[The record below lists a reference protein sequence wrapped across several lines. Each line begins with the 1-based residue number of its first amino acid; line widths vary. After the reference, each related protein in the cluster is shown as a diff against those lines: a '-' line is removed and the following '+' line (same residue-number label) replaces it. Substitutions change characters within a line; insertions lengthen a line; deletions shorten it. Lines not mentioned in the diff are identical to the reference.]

1 MDTQVQ
7 VLAPS
12 RGAYRRVLE
21 FDTHAD
27 SGEMP
32 GAAITMGAG
41 AAAQGAVT
49 GGMAAANVAATGI
62 TTQ

>member
-1 MDTQVQ
+1 
-7 VLAPS
+7 
-12 RGAYRRVLE
+12 
-21 FDTHAD
+21 
-27 SGEMP
+27 MP

-62 TTQ
+62 KGCRTSLLG